1 MKKLSLIVAGAVCLL
16 ATPQFGG
23 PPVPSGPAVWFELSS
38 PQDGTSLSPG
48 QSVEWTITGRVSPLD
63 SFGLAFFSLDLCQDE
78 NNPERFDLPA
88 GDAAPFPMV
97 EFDRPAGFTNPATDP
112 WGSGYGGTPTGREG
126 ERDLVQI
133 GGAQNTFGRVGP
145 CMGPDGDIC
154 MGQDPSLVLGVGQAP
169 GGEVLASGHF
179 SIPQAAG
186 VYVFRL
192 AGVRASCLVEA
203 NPPPFWSGV
212 ERARVWLDAPSIS
225 VVVP

>member
-1 MKKLSLIVAGAVCLL
+1 MMTKARSKNSQTAILLFSIAGGMV
-16 ATPQFGG
+16 
-23 PPVPSGPAVWFELSS
+23 
-38 PQDGTSLSPG
+38 
-48 QSVEWTITGRVSPLD
+48 
-63 SFGLAFFSLDLCQDE
+63 GLAFASVPLYQLFCQ
-78 NNPERFDLPA
+78 
-88 GDAAPFPMV
+88 V
-97 EFDRPAGFTNPATDP
+97 T
-112 WGSGYGGTPTGREG
+112 GYGGTPTGREG

-179 SIPQAAG
+179 SIPHAAG

-212 ERARVWLDAPSIS
+212 ERARVWMDAPSIS